1 MSNSELNTAWI
12 VGKIVQN
19 KRFALRPIRHPSLP
33 RIPRLFPDS
42 VELGDKI
49 GQGGFGKGATVAVK
63 QVIVSPLGAHD
74 LKGIRNELR
83 QLGRLKSSAIT
94 TMTLC
99 CRSPEFAKGLDSG
112 HAEGIIHGD
121 LKATNILL
129 DQFLTP
135 KYVGS
140 LHGNLPRVF
149 QRLVS
154 SFLALDPTLR
164 PSLAVAQDF
173 LNVYMDNAPPPL
185 AFPTLSLNT
194 IATTIPV
201 ITRPETPE
209 SPNDPFPEID
219 PFQSNSQPPRRKYL
233 KAAYYFS
240 KERFSDAIRQFEQS
254 KSLHQPLSQR
264 ALGLCNRALR
274 EDADASSGRRKVAIL
289 KDNSISPGAST
300 MGMGLKV
307 MTSSLSVGTRRRPSS
322 GAAARLRNVKWISH
336 MYEAITQET
345 DSSALAWLLRV
356 FKRGA
361 CEAFILSIRGLAR
374 NGNANARFFLT
385 RLHYLD
391 IVPKSHGHDH
401 NIENRNDHD
410 LYLWLL
416 RSGIGGNNLARLG
429 VSSWQFPI
437 PEIHESSIYEM
448 LKTAASSR
456 TTTGGGRVVVLLG
469 KCYALGI
476 GVPQDQEKALELYRK
491 AAGAGDAYAEYML
504 GICHR
509 TGMMG
514 FQTDLHSADC
524 HRPRLPSGSPTGAA
538 KDKAKANE
546 WFLMAAENGSVIAML
561 SLAENYDKGD
571 GIQQDHAKA
580 RRWSTAAKA
589 C

>member
-12 VGKIVQN
+12 VGKIIQN

-49 GQGGFGKGATVAVK
+49 GQGGFDV
-63 QVIVSPLGAHD
+63 
-74 LKGIRNELR
+74 
-83 QLGRLKSSAIT
+83 
-94 TMTLC
+94 
-99 CRSPEFAKGLDSG
+99 AKGLDSA

-135 KYVGS
+135 KLADFGISKTFSSLGRGSQLGLTLRYVAPERLEYPGKNFTHSESVLSDNYEFGLVMWEVVTDGKQPYGDMNDLSISIAKRKDGDQLQYVGS

-219 PFQSNSQPPRRKYL
+219 PFQSSIVITDYEIDRLSTPRRKYL

-254 KSLHQPLSQR
+254 ESLHQPLSQR
-264 ALGLCNRALR
+264 ALGLCNRALG

-307 MTSSLSVGTRRRPSS
+307 MTSSLSVGTRRRPVGRARERRLDCATSNGS
-322 GAAARLRNVKWISH
+322 ATCTKPSPRRQTARLWPGFSEFSN
-336 MYEAITQET
+336 
-345 DSSALAWLLRV
+345 
-356 FKRGA
+356 G
-361 CEAFILSIRGLAR
+361 GLAR
-374 NGNANARFFLT
+374 
-385 RLHYLD
+385 
-391 IVPKSHGHDH
+391 
-401 NIENRNDHD
+401 
-410 LYLWLL
+410 
-416 RSGIGGNNLARLG
+416 
-429 VSSWQFPI
+429 
-437 PEIHESSIYEM
+437 
-448 LKTAASSR
+448 
-456 TTTGGGRVVVLLG
+456 
-469 KCYALGI
+469 
-476 GVPQDQEKALELYRK
+476 
-491 AAGAGDAYAEYML
+491 
-504 GICHR
+504 
-509 TGMMG
+509 
-514 FQTDLHSADC
+514 
-524 HRPRLPSGSPTGAA
+524 
-538 KDKAKANE
+538 
-546 WFLMAAENGSVIAML
+546 L
-561 SLAENYDKGD
+561 SY
-571 GIQQDHAKA
+571 
-580 RRWSTAAKA
+580 
-589 C
+589 